1 MYVFVLNCGSS
12 SLKYQLLDMRDERR
26 VASGMVER
34 IGMEGSVFV
43 YESSEGE
50 KIRESHDVPTHD
62 QAIRMVLNHLTD
74 PEKGV
79 IRALSDITAVGH
91 RIVHGGERFSSSVL
105 IDDEVIAAL
114 KDCIPLAPLHNPA
127 NITGIEAIMG
137 VMLGVP
143 NIAVFDTAFHSTMPP
158 ESYMYALPYEWYE
171 KYHVRRY
178 GFHGS
183 SHRFVS
189 ERAAQM
195 LGIPKDMFNCVS
207 CHMGNGSSFT
217 AIRNGDSIDTS
228 MGLTPLEGLVM
239 GSRCGDLDAGIPD
252 YLASCVDM
260 SFTDIHEALNTRSGL
275 LGLSGISSDMRDLEK
290 AISEGD
296 ARAQLAVDVLHHS
309 ALKYIGAYTLELGR
323 VDAIIFTGGIGEN
336 ATRFRGSIVDSLE
349 LLDVRLDPVANAVY
363 GQETVISTDDSKIK
377 VVVVPTNEELM
388 IARDTLSIASLLTDA
403 RHSHGYAETYRIHK
417 RPGGGKAPEKT

>member
-12 SLKYQLLDMRDERR
+12 SLKYQLLDMRNERR
-26 VASGMVER
+26 VAAGMVER
-34 IGMEGSVFV
+34 IGMEGSVFA
-43 YESSEGE
+43 YESSNGE
-50 KIRESHDVPTHD
+50 KVRENHDVSTHD
-62 QAIRMVLNHLTD
+62 QAIRTVLDHLAD

-79 IRALSDITAVGH
+79 IRSLSDIAAVGH

-127 NITGIEAIMG
+127 NIIGIEAIMS
-137 VMLGVP
+137 VIPGVP

-171 KYHVRRY
+171 KYHVRRF

-189 ERAAQM
+189 ERAAQI
-195 LGIPKDMFNCVS
+195 LDIPKDKFNCIS

-252 YLASCVDM
+252 YLASCVGM
-260 SFTDIHEALNTRSGL
+260 SFTEIHEALNTRSGL

-296 ARAQLAVDVLHHS
+296 ARAQLTVDVLHHS
-309 ALKYIGAYTLELGR
+309 AIKYIGAYALELGR

-349 LLDVRLDPVANAVY
+349 LLDVRLDPVVNAVY
-363 GQETVISTDDSKIK
+363 GQERIISTEDSKIK

-388 IARDTLSIASLLTDA
+388 IARDTLSIALLLTDA
-403 RHSHGYAETYRIHK
+403 KHSHGYSETYRIRK
-417 RPGGGKAPEKT
+417 RPGARKKSAE